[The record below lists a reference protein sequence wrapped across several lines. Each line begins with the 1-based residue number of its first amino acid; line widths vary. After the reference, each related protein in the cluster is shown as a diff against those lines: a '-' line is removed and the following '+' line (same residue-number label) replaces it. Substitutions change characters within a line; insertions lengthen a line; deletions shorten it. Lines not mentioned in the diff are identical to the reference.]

1 MTDNN
6 KEKEFDL
13 KDELIAD
20 RKVGF
25 FNKPDDMSDLSY
37 NTIIYIDKFN
47 LLIGKIVSWIIVPL
61 FLAMVYEVIARKF
74 FLAPTMWA
82 YDMSRFMYG
91 GMFMLGAA
99 YALSRGVHIRAD
111 FLYRN
116 FKIKNQGLV
125 DFWLYLIFYFPG
137 LIFFL
142 YMTTGFVLE
151 SIQRQEKGMDTAWM
165 PLLWPI
171 KACLWFG
178 IIFLLIQGVSEL
190 LKSYYAMKKG
200 KWPGDE

>member
-6 KEKEFDL
+6 KEKKFDL

-37 NTIIYIDKFN
+37 NTIIYIDRFN

-61 FLAMVYEVIARKF
+61 FMAMVYEVIARKF

-116 FKIKNQGLV
+116 FIIKTQGLV

-171 KACLWFG
+171 KAWLWVG
-178 IIFLLIQGVSEL
+178 IVFLLTQGVSEL